1 MVKHATR
8 YGKRY
13 LFPSSQKMG
22 ENPKNPLEVSTG
34 FNRFFRIYRVKS
46 SSQIVRVLSTDRS
59 GWWYT
64 NPSEKYESQ
73 LG

>member
-1 MVKHATR
+1 
-8 YGKRY
+8 
-13 LFPSSQKMG
+13 MG
-22 ENPKNPLEVSTG
+22 ENPKKTLEVSTG

-64 NPSEKYESQ
+64 TPSEKYENQ